1 MVYIIFLKEDITRL
15 DEKNIELEAEVAQ
28 YKNEYEELKNNYNTR
43 YIKGALTNLNYI
55 QLANKYLIMLQ
66 DNIQKEGILD
76 KLNEN
81 FKKLEENYTELETK
95 FDKFLY

>member
-81 FKKLEENYTELETK
+81 FKKLVENYTELETK